1 MVQLSHLY
9 MTTGKTTAFTI
20 WIFVGKVML
29 MARLFSMLFSFPS
42 KEQASFNW
50 WMAAFIVQS
59 GSGAQ
64 EKKICH
70 CFCFSP
76 IYFPWSDG
84 TGCHDLSF
92 LNVEFQASFW
102 LSSFTL
108 IKRLFCSFS
117 LSAIRVVSSTYL
129 RLLVFLLEISWLQ
142 LVIYPTRHFTWCT
155 LHIS

>member
-92 LNVEFQASFW
+92 LNVEFQASF
-102 LSSFTL
+102 LTL
-108 IKRLFCSFS
+108 FFHPHQEALLFLL
-117 LSAIRVVSSTYL
+117 LSAIRVGKKDNKQCKQRVRRIIRMS
-129 RLLVFLLEISWLQ
+129 LVEMPKQNIRDWL
-142 LVIYPTRHFTWCT
+142 
-155 LHIS
+155 S

>member
-42 KEQASFNW
+42 KEQVSFNW

-84 TGCHDLSF
+84 TGFYDLSF

-117 LSAIRVVSSTYL
+117 LSAIRVGKKDNKQCKQRVRRIIRMS
-129 RLLVFLLEISWLQ
+129 LVEMPKQNIRDWL
-142 LVIYPTRHFTWCT
+142 
-155 LHIS
+155 S